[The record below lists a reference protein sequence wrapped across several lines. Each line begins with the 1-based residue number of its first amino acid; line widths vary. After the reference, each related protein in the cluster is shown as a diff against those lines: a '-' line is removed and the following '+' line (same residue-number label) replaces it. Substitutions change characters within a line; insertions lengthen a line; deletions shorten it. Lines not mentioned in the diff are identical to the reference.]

1 MQIGSNILT
10 RKVNFEV
17 WIFFSSKTSVR
28 RKQTFNLILFTFN
41 FNSELN
47 FQVVGGGELDVD
59 VGIAGPSRQIIYKQ
73 LRKEF
78 DTVHFNSTVSGNNK
92 Q

>member
-1 MQIGSNILT
+1 MCKLVRIFWKQKYIL
-10 RKVNFEV
+10 RFG
-17 WIFFSSKTSVR
+17 FFSSKASVR